1 MLAHRLSLEYVMGTW
16 SIGHWVVVL
25 IVVLLL
31 FGTKRL
37 RNIGSDLGA
46 ALKGFKQGM
55 AEGNEPAKLEADPK
69 PAESVT
75 GSEKESVPKS

>member
-1 MLAHRLSLEYVMGTW
+1 MGSWSL
-16 SIGHWVVVL
+16 GHWVVVL

-37 RNIGSDLGA
+37 RNIGGDLGA

-55 AEGNEPAKLEADPK
+55 ADNSDPAKLEADPK
-69 PAESVT
+69 PTASVSEAE
-75 GSEKESVPKS
+75 KDPARKL

>member
-1 MLAHRLSLEYVMGTW
+1 MGTW

-55 AEGNEPAKLEADPK
+55 AESNEPAKLEADPK
-69 PAESVT
+69 PAASATEA
-75 GSEKESVPKS
+75 EKESVTKS

>member
-1 MLAHRLSLEYVMGTW
+1 MGTW
-16 SIGHWVVVL
+16 SIGHWIVVL

-37 RNIGSDLGA
+37 RNLGSDLGA

-55 AEGNEPAKLEADPK
+55 AEGSEPPTLEADPK
-69 PAESVT
+69 PAGT
-75 GSEKESVPKS
+75 APAEKEPAQKH

>member
-1 MLAHRLSLEYVMGTW
+1 MGTW

-37 RNIGSDLGA
+37 RNVGSDLGA

-55 AEGNEPAKLEADPK
+55 AESNEPAKLEADPK
-69 PAESVT
+69 PQESAAQ
-75 GSEKESVPKS
+75 SEKESVPKS

>member
-1 MLAHRLSLEYVMGTW
+1 MGSG
-16 SIGHWVVVL
+16 SIGHWVLVLLVV
-25 IVVLLL
+25 VLL

-55 AEGNEPAKLEADPK
+55 AEGSQEPAKLEADPK
-69 PAESVT
+69 PAADAAQAD
-75 GSEKESVPKS
+75 KEPAQKS

>member
-1 MLAHRLSLEYVMGTW
+1 MGTW
-16 SIGHWVVVL
+16 SIGHWIVVL

-37 RNIGSDLGA
+37 RNLGSDLGA

-55 AEGNEPAKLEADPK
+55 SEGSEPAKLEADPK
-69 PAESVT
+69 PAAEAAPA
-75 GSEKESVPKS
+75 EKEPAQKN

>member
-1 MLAHRLSLEYVMGTW
+1 MGTW
-16 SIGHWVVVL
+16 SIGHWIVVL

-37 RNIGSDLGA
+37 RNLGSDLGA

-55 AEGNEPAKLEADPK
+55 ADSNADPAKLEADPK
-69 PAESVT
+69 PETSAEAQ
-75 GSEKESVPKS
+75 KESVANKS

>member
-1 MLAHRLSLEYVMGTW
+1 MGTM
-16 SIGHWVVVL
+16 SIGHWVIVLVV
-25 IVVLLL
+25 VMLL

-55 AEGNEPAKLEADPK
+55 AESSEPAKLEADPK
-69 PAESVT
+69 PATTAADV
-75 GSEKESVPKS
+75 EKESVPKS

>member
-1 MLAHRLSLEYVMGTW
+1 MGTW

-25 IVVLLL
+25 VVVMLL

-46 ALKGFKQGM
+46 ALKGFKQGLN
-55 AEGNEPAKLEADPK
+55 EGNEPAKLEADPK
-69 PAESVT
+69 PAATPAEA
-75 GSEKESVPKS
+75 EKEPAQKS

>member
-1 MLAHRLSLEYVMGTW
+1 MGTF

-25 IVVLLL
+25 VVVVLL

-37 RNIGSDLGA
+37 RTLGSDLGA

-55 AEGNEPAKLEADPK
+55 SEASEPAKLEADPK
-69 PAESVT
+69 PAANAQAEA
-75 GSEKESVPKS
+75 EKEPAQKS

>member
-1 MLAHRLSLEYVMGTW
+1 MGTM
-16 SIGHWVVVL
+16 SIGHWVIVLVV
-25 IVVLLL
+25 VMLL

-37 RNIGSDLGA
+37 RNVGSDLGA

-69 PAESVT
+69 PATPVT
-75 GSEKESVPKS
+75 EAEKEPAQKS

>member
-1 MLAHRLSLEYVMGTW
+1 MGTW

-37 RNIGSDLGA
+37 RNLGGDLGA

-55 AEGNEPAKLEADPK
+55 AEGTDPAKLEADPK
-69 PAESVT
+69 PETPAEAQ
-75 GSEKESVPKS
+75 KESVANKS

>member
-1 MLAHRLSLEYVMGTW
+1 MGTW
-16 SIGHWVVVL
+16 SIGHWIVVL

-37 RNIGSDLGA
+37 RNLGSDLGA

-55 AEGNEPAKLEADPK
+55 SESGGDPAKLEADPK
-69 PAESVT
+69 PETPTEAQ
-75 GSEKESVPKS
+75 KESVANKS

>member
-1 MLAHRLSLEYVMGTW
+1 MGTW
-16 SIGHWVVVL
+16 SIGHWIVVL

-37 RNIGSDLGA
+37 RNLGSDLGA

-55 AEGNEPAKLEADPK
+55 ADSSADPAKLEADPK
-69 PAESVT
+69 PETPAEAQ
-75 GSEKESVPKS
+75 KESVANKS

>member
-1 MLAHRLSLEYVMGTW
+1 MGTW
-16 SIGHWVVVL
+16 SITHWVVVL
-25 IVVLLL
+25 IVVLLV

-55 AEGNEPAKLEADPK
+55 AEGSSEPAKLEADPK
-69 PAESVT
+69 PAESAAEV
-75 GSEKESVPKS
+75 EKESVPKS

>member
-1 MLAHRLSLEYVMGTW
+1 MGTW

-25 IVVLLL
+25 VVVLLL

-46 ALKGFKQGM
+46 ALKGFKQGLNE
-55 AEGNEPAKLEADPK
+55 ANEPAKLEADPK
-69 PAESVT
+69 PAATAAEA
-75 GSEKESVPKS
+75 EKEPAQKS